1 MDSFEIINIFSV
13 FMLTQNRKIYMEYAY
28 TLRSISIYSHTC
40 THIDKETHTFS
51 VTKPSLLFNNI
62 FQK

>member
-1 MDSFEIINIFSV
+1 
-13 FMLTQNRKIYMEYAY
+13 MLTQNRKIYMEYAY